1 MRLMGQKWCPLLGGH
16 HGLRRFRQE
25 DVLAGRI
32 PGFDHQGSVSFLCT
46 GQGIF
51 NALIPAC

>member
-1 MRLMGQKWCPLLGGH
+1 MLGQKWCLLLGGH
-16 HGLRRFRQE
+16 HGLRRFHQE

-32 PGFDHQGSVSFLCT
+32 PGFDHQGSVRLLCT